1 MPTYS
6 YKVRDKFGKLI
17 SGSMGSDNSEALALH
32 FEAMGYTPIS
42 ITEEG
47 PGSQGASASGRFKK
61 VKQEDLNMFSRQL
74 VTLIKAGLP
83 LLGSLNALVEQ
94 TKNPVMKEVAL
105 GLIKSIESG
114 SSFSE
119 ALRRYPSI
127 FSSLY
132 VNTVRAGEA
141 GGALDEVLARL
152 ADLGEHEAR
161 SMAKIQS
168 ALRYPIAAISV
179 LVIAFFV
186 LVTYVVPQFA
196 TIFESFKGE
205 LPIPTKILIWLS
217 EAIKKYW
224 YIALMLTALAVFA
237 FKRFAATKSGRRILD
252 RFKLKAP
259 IVGQIVFL
267 TTMSRFSRILAIM
280 LKSGV
285 PLLASLEMVSRATG
299 NAVVEDAVKDIT
311 ESVNQGKT
319 MSAPMAKSRVFSTVM
334 VQMMAIG
341 EETGKID
348 ELMFRVS
355 DYYDEQSDNLINNLS
370 TMIEPVLILFLG
382 GIVLVLALAIFLP
395 MWNMISL
402 FKGG

>member
-6 YKVRDKFGKLI
+6 YRVRDKFGKLI
-17 SGSMGSDNSEALALH
+17 SGSMGSDNMEALALH

-42 ITEEG
+42 IKEEG
-47 PGSQGASASGRFKK
+47 SASEGPSVFSRTKK
-61 VKQEDLNMFSRQL
+61 VKQEEINIFSRQL

-83 LLGSLNALVEQ
+83 LLSSLSAVVEQ
-94 TKNPVMKEVAL
+94 TKNPVMKETAL

-114 SSFSE
+114 SSLSE
-119 ALRRYPSI
+119 ALRRYPPI
-127 FSSLY
+127 FNSLY

-161 SMAKIQS
+161 SLAKIKS

-179 LVIAFFV
+179 LIIGFFV
-186 LVTYVVPQFA
+186 LVTFVVPQFV
-196 TIFESFKGE
+196 TIFETFKGN
-205 LPIPTKILIWLS
+205 LPLPTRILIWLNM
-217 EAIKKYW
+217 AIKKYW
-224 YIALMLTALAVFA
+224 YIILILGVVSVFA
-237 FKRFAATKSGRRILD
+237 FKKFAATKSGRRILD
-252 RFKLKAP
+252 RVKLKAP

-267 TTMSRFSRILAIM
+267 TTMSRFARILAIM

-285 PLLASLEMVSRATG
+285 PLLASLDMVARATG

-311 ESVNQGKT
+311 ASVNQGKT

-382 GIVLVLALAIFLP
+382 GVVLLLALAIFLP
-395 MWNMISL
+395 MWNMIGL